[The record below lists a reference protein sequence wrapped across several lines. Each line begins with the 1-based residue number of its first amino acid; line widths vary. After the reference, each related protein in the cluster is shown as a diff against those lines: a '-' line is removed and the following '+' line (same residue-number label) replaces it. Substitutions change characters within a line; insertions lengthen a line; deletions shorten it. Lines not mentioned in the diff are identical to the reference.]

1 MSGVSGIG
9 HAWLA
14 LRERLFG
21 IPPWDASRISD
32 EWFRAHFDYAGEV
45 VHAWL
50 AGALDVRRAR
60 LLNFGCGDG
69 ISDLALV
76 LRHGATR
83 IHGVDIRREYAKLP
97 RIAHEQLGMARIP
110 AALTF
115 ETIAPGASLEG
126 DGAAFDGILSWSTFE
141 HVQRDQLLPILRD
154 LHACLRPGGVFFLQI
169 EPLFYSPWG
178 SHLRRYIETPWQHLR
193 VSEDELW
200 REIQAH
206 QGPIAADEVDFG
218 FADFGVDGYKRF
230 VFEQYRELNHLTA
243 DELVALLV
251 QAGFV
256 VAREERRS
264 VDVLPPPELVAQY
277 GEAVLR
283 NNEIFLLL
291 RKPLTPP
298 SPQGGEGEIPHQ
310 FAASASIPRGES
322 NRAAGLTPSPSGR
335 GQG

>member
-1 MSGVSGIG
+1 MR

-21 IPPWDASRISD
+21 IAPWDATCISD
-32 EWFRAHFDYAGEV
+32 EWFRAHFDYAADV
-45 VHAWL
+45 LHQWL
-50 AGALDVRRAR
+50 GAALDVRTAR

-97 RIAHEQLGMARIP
+97 RIAREQLGMARIP

-115 ETIAPGASLEG
+115 ETIAPGAPLAG
-126 DGAAFDGILSWSTFE
+126 RHHGFDGIMSWSTFE
-141 HVQRDQLLPILRD
+141 HVRRDQLLPIFRD

-193 VSEDELW
+193 VPEDELW
-200 REIQAH
+200 REIEAH

-230 VFEQYRELNHLTA
+230 VFEQYRELNRLTA
-243 DELVALLV
+243 DELVALV
-251 QAGFV
+251 EQAGFV
-256 VAREERRS
+256 VERQERRS
-264 VDVLPPPELVAQY
+264 VDVPPPPELVARH

-291 RKPLTPP
+291 RK
-298 SPQGGEGEIPHQ
+298 
-310 FAASASIPRGES
+310 
-322 NRAAGLTPSPSGR
+322 
-335 GQG
+335 